1 VRADLD
7 DGQEDQ
13 EAFLNTL
20 TAQEVE
26 ELKVMVNSDNIYQRL
41 VSSIAPT
48 VYGGFSSDALDINA
62 DNRSRNCEEGNLAA
76 AHGRSAQADARGYP
90 PSRRY

>member
-1 VRADLD
+1 VRGDLD
-7 DGQEDQ
+7 DGEEDQ

-26 ELKVMVNSDNIYQRL
+26 ELKAMVNSDNIYQRL

-48 VYGGFSSDALDINA
+48 VYGEP
-62 DNRSRNCEEGNLAA
+62 R
-76 AHGRSAQADARGYP
+76 
-90 PSRRY
+90 

>member
-1 VRADLD
+1 MDADSQAGSTDVRGDLD
-7 DGQEDQ
+7 DGEEDQ

-26 ELKVMVNSDNIYQRL
+26 ELKAMVNTDNIYQRL

-48 VYGGFSSDALDINA
+48 VYG
-62 DNRSRNCEEGNLAA
+62 E
-76 AHGRSAQADARGYP
+76 
-90 PSRRY
+90 